1 MLPFF
6 FSLLIMKCFCNK
18 NQRSS
23 TMNCQHPTKKIKQT
37 IEKLVLKRLV
47 GQPQQNV
54 SANDTGQVTLQKK
67 IRTRMHYVN
76 QTVTRDRLYSKFQEI
91 AKERVV
97 RCILQPSVSN
107 LIAKTASVKA
117 ASRVVLSETSERAL
131 KNSVKTQSCPRC
143 GKISGKHVN
152 S

>member
-23 TMNCQHPTKKIKQT
+23 TMNCQYPTKKIKQT

-97 RCILQPSVSN
+97 WCILQPSVSN

>member
-1 MLPFF
+1 MFPFF
-6 FSLLIMKCFCNK
+6 LSLLIMKCFCNK

-37 IEKLVLKRLV
+37 IAKLVLKRLV

-97 RCILQPSVSN
+97 WCILQPSVSN

>member
-37 IEKLVLKRLV
+37 IEKLDLKRLV

-97 RCILQPSVSN
+97 WCILQPSVSN

>member
-37 IEKLVLKRLV
+37 IEKLDLKRLV

-91 AKERVV
+91 AKEGVV
-97 RCILQPSVSN
+97 WCILQPSVSN
-107 LIAKTASVKA
+107 LIAKTASAKA

>member
-54 SANDTGQVTLQKK
+54 SANDAGQVTLQKK

-97 RCILQPSVSN
+97 WCILQPSVSN

>member
-37 IEKLVLKRLV
+37 IEKLDLKRLV

-54 SANDTGQVTLQKK
+54 SVNDTGQVTLQKK

-97 RCILQPSVSN
+97 WCILQPSVSN

>member
-47 GQPQQNV
+47 SQPQQNV

-97 RCILQPSVSN
+97 WCILQPSVSN

-131 KNSVKTQSCPRC
+131 KNSVKTQSCPSC